1 MNQPIRQAD
10 NKEIAMKTLMDESH
24 TPITVAAIVVLSIL
38 LAALMLIA
46 AQL

>member
-1 MNQPIRQAD
+1 
-10 NKEIAMKTLMDESH
+10 MKTLMDESR